1 MKNIQEILSAFGIT
15 VPEERAG
22 DFDKVFREN
31 YKTVKEVGKIE
42 TARAAAV
49 EQLEAA
55 QQTLKRF
62 EGIDPEKIGE
72 ELESYKR
79 AAEAA
84 EEKYTREL
92 TQRDQKAWL
101 DKKLDEYGVT
111 SGFARRQLVSDCMQ
125 EESGLCWKDGAFF
138 GFDDFMKAAKE
149 KDRSLYQTA
158 EEKAAAEA
166 AAKLR
171 KNAPFT
177 APVDDSG
184 VNGNKKFTP
193 PKIF

>member
-1 MKNIQEILSAFGIT
+1 MKNIQEILSNFGLT
-15 VPEERAG
+15 VPEEKAA

-31 YKTVKEVGKIE
+31 YKTVKEVEKIE
-42 TARAAAV
+42 LARDDARKR
-49 EQLEAA
+49 LEDAES
-55 QQTLKRF
+55 TLKTF
-62 EGIDPEKIGE
+62 DGIDPKKIGE
-72 ELESYKR
+72 TLETYKK

-84 EEKYTREL
+84 EQQLTREL

-111 SGFARRQLVSDCMQ
+111 SGFARRQLVADCMQ
-125 EESGLCWKDGAFF
+125 EESGLRWKDGAFF

-149 KDRSLYQTA
+149 KDGSLYQTA
-158 EEKAAAEA
+158 EEKAAAEN

-171 KNAPFT
+171 ENAPFT
-177 APVDDSG
+177 APVGDPGAKGD
-184 VNGNKKFTP
+184 KKFTP